1 MTTYAPHHDTA
12 RDARIREA
20 WTEYRDRIADLQG
33 GEYDLVEQA
42 SWDQLQDALRD
53 IAEAHAAATGGAGE
67 PGA

>member
-20 WTEYRDRIADLQG
+20 WTEYRDRLAELEG
-33 GEYDLVEQA
+33 AEYDATEQA
-42 SWDQLQDALRD
+42 SWEHLQDELRE
-53 IAEAHAAATGGAGE
+53 IADAHAAATGGTGE

>member
-20 WTEYRDRIADLQG
+20 WTEYRDRLAELEGAEYDATEQESWEHLQDELREIAD
-33 GEYDLVEQA
+33 
-42 SWDQLQDALRD
+42 
-53 IAEAHAAATGGAGE
+53 AHAAATGGTGE